1 MKKILVNPKYEAL
14 RSYIESIPQRMLQE
28 GTILYNKRNF
38 IKELVTP
45 DGLHINVKR
54 YRKPFLLNNIIY
66 STGIRKPKGLR
77 AYEYPFILEK
87 KGISTPEAIAYIED
101 RQLGLLQHCYFISM
115 QAQGY
120 NTIYALGNAKE
131 GTYEALAEA
140 LGNFTAEM
148 HKKKVLHKDYSP
160 GNILYKV
167 ENGVYQFTIVDINR
181 MQFGPVD
188 MQTGCK
194 SFARLW
200 GPKRFIIL
208 MVEAYAR
215 ARGFDVETC
224 VRVALEARSRFWR
237 AYRKKHP
244 VEFDLEL

>member
-14 RSYIESIPQRMLQE
+14 RSYIEGIPERMLHE
-28 GTILYNKRNF
+28 GTILYNKRNL

-54 YRKPFLLNNIIY
+54 YHKPFSINKIVY
-66 STGIRKPKGLR
+66 STGMRKPKGQR
-77 AYEYPFILEK
+77 AFEYPFILEK
-87 KGISTPEAIAYIED
+87 KGISTPEAIAYIEE
-101 RQLGLLQHCYFISM
+101 RRLELLQYSYFISV
-115 QAQGY
+115 QAEGY
-120 NTIYALGNAKE
+120 QTLYGVGNAKE
-131 GTYEALAEA
+131 GTYEELAEA
-140 LGNFTAEM
+140 LGTFTAEM

-167 ENGVYQFTIVDINR
+167 ENGIYQFTIVDINR
-181 MQFGPVD
+181 MAFGAVD
-188 MQTGCK
+188 MHTGCQ

-215 ARGFDVETC
+215 ERGFDAEVC
-224 VRVALEARSRFWR
+224 VKLALEERKRFWNS
-237 AYRKKHP
+237 YRKKHP